1 MHVSRIGFTSLKG
14 ARHVERPSVDL
25 TLDGPMGDRLF
36 CLVDPARG
44 TVIRTVEH
52 PTLMRTSALWVDG
65 LLTATLPGAV
75 VKGAPGFTGATRTV
89 DYWGCRVTLEIV
101 DGPWAEAY
109 SSFLGR
115 DVVLARAGGGDVVY
129 GASVSLITSGSV
141 VELSRRAGMPVLD
154 AQLRATFTVHTD
166 APHLEDGWI
175 GRRIALGEAEVEV
188 RRAIARCRVI
198 DLDPDTGRGRTE
210 GLKALADYR
219 RQGNELV
226 FGVDGVVTKAG
237 RVHVGDTVRPV
248 RGPQ

>member
-14 ARHVERPSVDL
+14 ARHAQRPFVDL
-25 TLDGPMGDRLF
+25 TLDGPVGDRLF

-44 TVIRTVEH
+44 RVIRTVEN
-52 PTLMRTSALWVDG
+52 PTLMRTTAMWVDG
-65 LLTATLPGAV
+65 VLTVTLPRAV
-75 VKGAPGFTGATRTV
+75 VEGVPVLTGVTRTV
-89 DYWGCRVTLEIV
+89 DYWGRRVTLEVV

-141 VELSRRAGMPVLD
+141 GELSRRVGTPVLD

-175 GRRIALGEAEVEV
+175 GRRLGLGEAEIEV
-188 RRAIARCRVI
+188 CRAIARCRVI
-198 DLDPDTGRGRTE
+198 DLDPDTGTGRTD
-210 GLKALADYR
+210 GLRALADYR
-219 RQGNELV
+219 RQAGELV
-226 FGVDGVVTKAG
+226 FGVDAIVTKAG
-237 RVHVGDTVRPV
+237 RVHVGDEVRV
-248 RGPQ
+248 AGAE